1 MNRKKSSTTD
11 WLPEEEVK
19 EAGIPGKLS
28 ILRGKLGYKAK
39 QEASFRFYALYDL
52 IYRRDVL
59 ETAYKMTK
67 RNKGKAGVDGL
78 TFEDI
83 ETSEGGVE
91 SFLAEIQE
99 SLKQKS
105 YKPQPVRRVYI
116 AKPNGKQRPLGIP
129 CIADRV
135 VQGAVKLIL
144 EPIFEADFLDCSHGF
159 RPERKAHDA
168 MKQIVG
174 NLNYGR
180 IEIYDADL
188 TSYFDTIDH
197 EKLMKQIQLRI
208 ADRTVLKLIRMWIK
222 SSIVDEDKR
231 NGRKTITKPKEGTPQ
246 GGVISPLLANIYLHE
261 FDKSFYKD
269 ADSPYR
275 FANARLVRYAD
286 DFVVMARYMGN
297 RITDW
302 IESKLGNDLDLQI
315 NKEKTRVLKL
325 KTEGESLDFLGF
337 MLRYDKDL
345 YGRNIRYL
353 NLIPSN
359 NSIISLKNKTRAL
372 TNSGYKQSLRNTI
385 KEVNKVNRGWA
396 NYFKI
401 GYPKMTFRDLN
412 NFTRNRI
419 KIFLNHR
426 SQRKCRPFKDG
437 ESLYAGLQRIGL
449 VYL

>member
-1 MNRKKSSTTD
+1 
-11 WLPEEEVK
+11 
-19 EAGIPGKLS
+19 
-28 ILRGKLGYKAK
+28 
-39 QEASFRFYALYDL
+39 
-52 IYRRDVL
+52 
-59 ETAYKMTK
+59 
-67 RNKGKAGVDGL
+67 
-78 TFEDI
+78 
-83 ETSEGGVE
+83 
-91 SFLAEIQE
+91 
-99 SLKQKS
+99 
-105 YKPQPVRRVYI
+105 
-116 AKPNGKQRPLGIP
+116 
-129 CIADRV
+129 V

-159 RPERKAHDA
+159 RPERKAYDA

-208 ADRTVLKLIRMWIK
+208 TDRTVLKLIRMWLK
-222 SSIVDEDKR
+222 SAIVDEDKR

-261 FDKSFYKD
+261 FDQSFYKD

-345 YGRNIRYL
+345 YGRNKRYL
-353 NLIPSN
+353 NLKPSN
-359 NSIISLKNKTRAL
+359 SSIISLKNKTRTL
-372 TNSGYKQSLRNTI
+372 TSSGYKQSLRNTI
-385 KEVNKVNRGWA
+385 KEMNKVNRGWA

-401 GYPKMTFRDLN
+401 GYPKMTFRNLN

-426 SQRKCRPFKDG
+426 SQRKCRPFKEG

-449 VYL
+449 VYF